1 MDITE
6 LRTQLDRVDR
16 DLVRLAAERQRIVA
30 EIGRSKRGSGRALRD
45 FRREKE
51 VLDNVRGHARE
62 AGIDPELAAGLM
74 ELLIAASLTRQE
86 QDTVR
91 ALSQG
96 DGKRALVIG
105 GSGRMGAWFA
115 RFLDAQGYAVEV
127 ADPAPN
133 AAGFPQRAR
142 WDAGELGHDLIVVAT
157 PLRPTAEI
165 LGELARLRPVGI
177 VFDLGSIK
185 TPLRGALQQL
195 AAAGVRATSIHPMFG
210 PSANVLAGRHV
221 VLIDTGD
228 REALETARSLFA
240 STTAVTVEMD
250 LDEHDRLIALV
261 LGLSHALN
269 IAFTAALAGSGVA
282 PERLKAVSSTTFGA
296 QLRIAEGVARENPH
310 LYFEIQSLNQ
320 HNGPALTAL
329 DEAVHALL
337 AAVRSGDEQSFV
349 ALMRRGRDYLHA
361 SAE

>member
-1 MDITE
+1 MDITQ
-6 LRTQLDRVDR
+6 LRGELDRIDR

-30 EIGRSKRGSGRALRD
+30 EIGRSKRGTGRPLRD

-127 ADPAPN
+127 ADPTPN
-133 AAGFPQRAR
+133 TVGFAQREQ
-142 WDAGELGHDLIVVAT
+142 WHAGEIDHDLIVVAT
-157 PLRPTAEI
+157 PLRVAAQI
-165 LGELARLRPVGI
+165 LSELAQRRPRGI

-185 TPLRGALQQL
+185 TPLRGSLQQL
-195 AAAGVRATSIHPMFG
+195 ADAGVRATSIHPMFG

-221 VLIDTGD
+221 VLIDTGS
-228 REALETARSLFA
+228 REALDTARNLFA
-240 STTAVTVEMD
+240 STTAITVEMD
-250 LDEHDRLIALV
+250 LDEHDRLVALV

-269 IAFTAALAGSGVA
+269 IAFTAALAGSGVD

-296 QLRIAEGVARENPH
+296 QLGIAEGVARENPH
-310 LYFEIQSLNQ
+310 LYFEIQSLNE

-329 DEAVHALL
+329 DDAVHTLL
-337 AAVRSGDEQSFV
+337 AAVRNGDEQSFV
-349 ALMRRGRDYLHA
+349 ALMQRGRDYLHA